1 MRLVASVLMLLLL
14 QTAPS
19 KPKPV
24 EYKETRLPNGLTVI
38 THEDHSIPVINA
50 QIWYHVGSKDEKPG
64 KTGFAHLFEHLM
76 FKGSA
81 HIKPTTSKRFC
92 GWKPIAWPRW
102 MSRKKISN
110 PNAKS

>member
-14 QTAPS
+14 QVAPS

-38 THEDHSIPVINA
+38 THEDHSTPVINA

-64 KTGFAHLFEHLM
+64 KTGFCASFRAFDVQRLRTHQARRARQDHHECRRRQQCLHA
-76 FKGSA
+76 G
-81 HIKPTTSKRFC
+81 
-92 GWKPIAWPRW
+92 
-102 MSRKKISN
+102 
-110 PNAKS
+110 